1 MTSLAAEVYFA
12 SLRALKKYFF
22 KMVNKCCTVGCG
34 NFTCL
39 KEGVSVHGI
48 PYSNND
54 NPEAKRRRKRWID
67 FVRVRRD
74 QCEPGKTSSI
84 CAQHF
89 RPEDYQRMFNFLP
102 GQEKPARRL
111 LKQDHLGICVFPTIQ
126 PPRSAKQPEAEG
138 EVGLPRK
145 ARGDRLLKRKVSNS
159 LSDIN
164 TIFQ

>member
-1 MTSLAAEVYFA
+1 MTSLAAEIHFA

-22 KMVNKCCTVGCG
+22 KMVNKCCIVGCD

-54 NPEAKRRRKRWID
+54 NPEAKRRKRWID
-67 FVRVRRD
+67 FVRARRD
-74 QCEPGKTSSI
+74 KWNREKHHQFAHNIFVLGTTKKCSTFFPAKKSQPVGFLSKTTLTTPQFSRRGRQSS
-84 CAQHF
+84 
-89 RPEDYQRMFNFLP
+89 
-102 GQEKPARRL
+102 
-111 LKQDHLGICVFPTIQ
+111 
-126 PPRSAKQPEAEG
+126 PRSWITPQGTCRQALE
-138 EVGLPRK
+138 
-145 ARGDRLLKRKVSNS
+145 RKVSNS

>member
-1 MTSLAAEVYFA
+1 
-12 SLRALKKYFF
+12 
-22 KMVNKCCTVGCG
+22 
-34 NFTCL
+34 
-39 KEGVSVHGI
+39 
-48 PYSNND
+48 
-54 NPEAKRRRKRWID
+54 
-67 FVRVRRD
+67 
-74 QCEPGKTSSI
+74 
-84 CAQHF
+84 
-89 RPEDYQRMFNFLP
+89 MFNFLP

-126 PPRSAKQPEAEG
+126 PPRSAKQPEAER